1 MSESISMT
9 RSEINEAMAKFFA
22 DGGKVTKLPDG
33 PDYRFNP
40 YGARVAHSNTVDLT
54 ATEDPGTK
62 KQREDFESNT
72 L

>member
-1 MSESISMT
+1 MNRE
-9 RSEINEAMAKFFA
+9 ELKEATDRFLKE
-22 DGGKVTKLPDG
+22 GGKIEKLPDG

-40 YGARVAHSNTVDLT
+40 YGARVAHSNAVDLT

-62 KQREDFESNT
+62 KQREDFETNT

>member
-1 MSESISMT
+1 MT
-9 RSEINEAMAKFFA
+9 REEVKKAMNRFLK
-22 DGGKVTKLPDG
+22 DGGKITKLPDG

-40 YGARVAHSNTVDLT
+40 YGARVAHSNRVDLA

-62 KQREDFESNT
+62 KQRDDFETNT